1 MDFWYES
8 SQEQLILLAVS
19 QTSCTTG
26 SSCTITTFSARRTSD
41 LVVTIV
47 RNTATRGAGVGVL
60 PAGGELGAAAL
71 GGDGE
76 AVGGRP
82 APRLEVPGGT
92 GVRRELWGTD
102 TGGRASTLLNDRC
115 LS

>member
-8 SQEQLILLAVS
+8 SHEQLILLAVS

-47 RNTATRGAGVGVL
+47 RITATRGAGVGGL

-82 APRLEVPGGT
+82 APPAPGTWPGQGRLGEGCGAQMR
-92 GVRRELWGTD
+92 GAG
-102 TGGRASTLLNDRC
+102 LLHF
-115 LS
+115 

>member
-8 SQEQLILLAVS
+8 SHEQLILLAVS

-47 RNTATRGAGVGVL
+47 RITATRVLVSVVYPRAVRWVPQPWVGMVKL
-60 PAGGELGAAAL
+60 
-71 GGDGE
+71 
-76 AVGGRP
+76 
-82 APRLEVPGGT
+82 
-92 GVRRELWGTD
+92 
-102 TGGRASTLLNDRC
+102 
-115 LS
+115 

>member
-47 RNTATRGAGVGVL
+47 RITATRGAGVGGL

-82 APRLEVPGGT
+82 APRLEVPG
-92 GVRRELWGTD
+92 R
-102 TGGRASTLLNDRC
+102 GRGD
-115 LS
+115 